1 MSNSPLIPHPS
12 SLNPPASFSG
22 CGSNPILLSTWKF
35 GQKAVEAGWPYLA
48 SGAQSTLDAVEQ
60 ACRAVEADPEIMT
73 VGRGG
78 YPDQSGEV
86 TLDASIML
94 SPDRCGAVCYVRR
107 FLHPVSIARL
117 VMERSPHVMLAGEG
131 AERFARRHGIEPSDL
146 GTEQSRTSWE
156 KWITE
161 HPEAEQAHDTIGV
174 LARDAAGQIAG
185 ACSTSGLPFKLPGR
199 VGDSPIIGHGLY
211 VDPRAGAAVA
221 TGWGELLMGVCASF
235 LAVELMRR
243 GAPPGEA
250 AAEVLQRIVD
260 THPLRD
266 EQQAAIITLNTSG
279 EWSSAALRPGYRT
292 AVRTPTG
299 SGLIDPEHVMFP

>member
-60 ACRAVEADPEIMT
+60 ACRAVEADPEIVT

-174 LARDAAGQIAG
+174 LARDAAGQTQRTA
-185 ACSTSGLPFKLPGR
+185 ASRPNVLRRCRRARTRAGLPGALVPAPASCAPTASFMTC
-199 VGDSPIIGHGLY
+199 
-211 VDPRAGAAVA
+211 DPR
-221 TGWGELLMGVCASF
+221 TS
-235 LAVELMRR
+235 RR
-243 GAPPGEA
+243 GTTL
-250 AAEVLQRIVD
+250 VL
-260 THPLRD
+260 
-266 EQQAAIITLNTSG
+266 ATS
-279 EWSSAALRPGYRT
+279 LL
-292 AVRTPTG
+292 VRAG
-299 SGLIDPEHVMFP
+299 RCYGV